1 MEQKMKNRARG
12 FTLIELLIVVVI
24 VAVFAM
30 IAYPSYSKYM
40 QRTRRAQAKADLAE
54 YAGQL
59 EREFTVNRSFSAYTL
74 PFTTSPRDSGAVV
87 AYNLAA
93 AIPTSSTYVLT
104 AAPAAGPQASD
115 LCGTLTLNQAGLRQH
130 SAGDNSTCNWGTV
143 GP

>member
-12 FTLIELLIVVVI
+12 FTLIELLIVVAI
-24 VAVFAM
+24 VAVLAV

-74 PFTTSPRDSGAVV
+74 PFTTSPRDGGGVV
-87 AYNLAA
+87 AYDLAVDIA
-93 AIPTSSTYVLT
+93 AGAYLIHAVP
-104 AAPAAGPQASD
+104 AGPQASD
-115 LCGTLTLNQAGLRQH
+115 LCGNLTLDQTGKRQH
-130 SAGDNSTCNWGTV
+130 STGDNLNCNWGTV